1 MRKQLLEAAEEVF
14 EELGPGWSE
23 SIYHKALIREL
34 GHRGIPVY
42 TEGSL
47 SVMYKGG
54 SVGTRRPDLMVQM
67 DDGQSIMVELKAG
80 SSRGM
85 GQLMQYLDMAEK
97 TNDLGEI
104 RGGALIKFNKEVEYE
119 FVELGPEPNPDDGD
133 VDSERGDESED
144 GMGDRLEQED

>member
-1 MRKQLLEAAEEVF
+1 MRECIREAAEEVF
-14 EELGPGWSE
+14 DELGPGWSE

-67 DDGQSIMVELKAG
+67 PDDRSIMVELKSG
-80 SSRGM
+80 SNRGKA
-85 GQLMQYLDMAEK
+85 QLMQYLDMAEK
-97 TNDLGEI
+97 TKDLGEI
-104 RGGALIKFNKEVEYE
+104 RGGAVIRFNDEVEYE
-119 FVELGPEPNPDDGD
+119 FIELGPEINPDDRN
-133 VDSERGDESED
+133 VDTEQRPESE
-144 GMGDRLEQED
+144 E

>member
-1 MRKQLLEAAEEVF
+1 MREELKEAAVEVF
-14 EELGPGWSE
+14 DELGPNWSE

-54 SVGTRRPDLMVQM
+54 SVGTRRPDLMVHTN
-67 DDGQSIMVELKAG
+67 DGRSIMVELKAG
-80 SSRGM
+80 SNRGR

-97 TNDLGEI
+97 SDDLGDI
-104 RGGALIKFNKEVEYE
+104 RGGALIKFHDEVEYE
-119 FVELGPEPNPDDGD
+119 FIELGPEPNPDDAD
-133 VDSERGDESED
+133 VGSE
-144 GMGDRLEQED
+144 

>member
-1 MRKQLLEAAEEVF
+1 MRESLREAAEEVF

-67 DDGQSIMVELKAG
+67 EDGRSIMVELKAG
-80 SSRGM
+80 SSRGKA
-85 GQLMQYLDMAEK
+85 QLMQYLDMGEK
-97 TNDLGEI
+97 TRDLGEI
-104 RGGALIKFNKEVEYE
+104 RGGALIKFNEEVEFE
-119 FVELGPEPNPDDGD
+119 FVELGPEANPDDKE
-133 VDSERGDESED
+133 DSTPESE
-144 GMGDRLEQED
+144 G